1 MSDFFTG
8 IPTGNMEFPKTTVM
22 MLDLSL
28 LLAAVLLIILSKKY
42 LNFTRFLKI
51 IGILLLFEFFIINI
65 WYWLAPFLV
74 SPWPFYHCRLAKM
87 ILPVIVLLDA
97 SSKTKPLHIY
107 ASLIGFLGAV
117 SAFLIPIPDP
127 FLWPHITIASY
138 FMGHFLLFILSLGI
152 IVQDLKPWTARD
164 FLNSQLIL
172 LIANI
177 VLWMS
182 ARITKFNYG
191 YFLSPPLFKE
201 QLAGIHPIALA
212 FLVIAAHAILL
223 AICFL
228 FMQLLKKMLRPKLQS
243 SKIY

>member
-87 ILPVIVLLDA
+87 ILPVIVLLAA

-138 FMGHFLLFILSLGI
+138 FLGHFLLFILSLGI

-177 VLWMS
+177 VLC
-182 ARITKFNYG
+182 
-191 YFLSPPLFKE
+191 PPLFKE

-228 FMQLLKKMLRPKLQS
+228 LMQLLKKMLRPKLQS